1 MICNARDS
9 NKPHVVTFMT
19 IFKMPS
25 MDKSEY
31 DMLIEEEYICR
42 IAFKGGSHPY
52 IAPFLY
58 VFDGKFMYFLSTNYG
73 KKVQY
78 FRQNPS
84 VTVEVERF
92 TPDLSNFSFVA
103 IPGRIEEVLDPE
115 IKSNARQKFVE
126 LIKKKNLSSNE
137 GFDLVSVNSSLN
149 SRVNIFNPYS
159 RSWT

>member
-1 MICNARDS
+1 LICNARDS